1 MIKSLVSINT
11 ANVGELEMVWYFF
24 LAIIIFLEKKNLFIV
39 QIKIKNLKAL
49 KIS

>member
-24 LAIIIFLEKKNLFIV
+24 LAIIIFLENKSIYCTNKD
-39 QIKIKNLKAL
+39 
-49 KIS
+49 